1 MVTTQTPAI
10 DKAMAVFAF
19 LAESGRAT
27 FTQIQKA
34 TGLPKSTSSSL
45 LASLLAH
52 GLVSL
57 EDGRY
62 ALGLRWYELGNKVEE
77 GLDIK
82 RAAIEPLTQLRDRTQ
97 LTCHLG
103 VLEGPSAI
111 YVLKLESP
119 TAIVIRSWVG
129 RRLSLHSSGL
139 GKALLAWLP
148 ESKLDGI
155 LPDID
160 FVRRTGTTIV
170 SVGAFREELLATR
183 ERGWAF
189 DNAED
194 NDGVYCIAA
203 PLLNAAGEATAAISV
218 SGVSSQI
225 NRSNLDAVAAAV
237 VATADRIAADYRR
250 WKA

>member
-10 DKAMAVFAF
+10 DKAMTVFAF
-19 LAESGRAT
+19 LAENGRAS
-27 FTQIQKA
+27 FTQIQKS

-52 GLVSL
+52 GLVSF

-77 GLDIK
+77 SLDIK
-82 RAAIEPLTQLRDRTQ
+82 RAALEPLTQLRERTQ

-103 VLEGPSAI
+103 VLEGSSAI

-148 ESKLDGI
+148 EAKLNSI
-155 LPDID
+155 LPDIE
-160 FVRRTGTTIV
+160 FIRRTATTIV
-170 SVGAFREELLATR
+170 GVEAFREELLATR

-203 PLLNAAGEATAAISV
+203 PLINAAGDVTAAISV

-225 NRSNLDAVAAAV
+225 NRANLDGVAAAV
-237 VATADRIAADYRR
+237 VATANRIADDYRH
-250 WKA
+250 

>member
-19 LAESGRAT
+19 LADSGHAT

-52 GLVSL
+52 GLVSFD
-57 EDGRY
+57 EGRY

-77 GLDIK
+77 SLDIK
-82 RAAIEPLTQLRDRTQ
+82 HIALGPLTRLRDLTS

-103 VLEGPSAI
+103 VLEGSSAI

-119 TAIVIRSWVG
+119 SAIVIRSWVG

-148 ESKLDGI
+148 DDQLNRV
-155 LPDID
+155 LPDIE
-160 FVRRTGTTIV
+160 FVRRTATTIPDV
-170 SVGAFREELLATR
+170 DALRRELTATR
-183 ERGWAF
+183 ERGWAY

-194 NDGVYCIAA
+194 NDGVYCVASPIF
-203 PLLNAAGEATAAISV
+203 NAAGEVMAAISV
-218 SGVSSQI
+218 SGVSSQV
-225 NRSNLDAVAAAV
+225 NAANLTDIAASV
-237 VATADRIAADYRR
+237 VATAGKITDDYRR
-250 WKA
+250 RKT

>member
-19 LAESGRAT
+19 LAENGRAS

-57 EDGRY
+57 EEGRY

-77 GLDIK
+77 SLDIK
-82 RAAIEPLTQLRDRTQ
+82 RAAMEPLTQLRDRTQ

-103 VLEGPSAI
+103 VLEGSSAI

-148 ESKLDGI
+148 EAKLNAI

-160 FVRRTGTTIV
+160 FVRRTDTTIV
-170 SVGAFREELLATR
+170 GVEAFREELAATR
-183 ERGWAF
+183 QRGWAF

-194 NDGVYCIAA
+194 NDGVYCVAA
-203 PLLNAAGEATAAISV
+203 PLINAAGEVTAAISV
-218 SGVSSQI
+218 SGVSSQV
-225 NRSNLDAVAAAV
+225 NRANLDDIAAAV
-237 VATADRIAADYRR
+237 VATAGRIAADYRH
-250 WKA
+250 

>member
-10 DKAMAVFAF
+10 DKAMAIFAF
-19 LAESGRAT
+19 LADNGRAS
-27 FTQIQKA
+27 FTQIQKS

-52 GLVSL
+52 GLVSF
-57 EDGRY
+57 EEGRY

-77 GLDIK
+77 NLDIK
-82 RAAIEPLTQLRDRTQ
+82 RAAMEPLAQLRDRTQ

-103 VLEGPSAI
+103 VLEGSSAI

-148 ESKLDGI
+148 EAKLNSI

-170 SVGAFREELLATR
+170 SVDAFREELAATR
-183 ERGWAF
+183 KRGWAF

-203 PLLNAAGEATAAISV
+203 PLLNAAGEATAAISM

-225 NRSNLDAVAAAV
+225 NLANLDDTAAAV
-237 VATADRIAADYRR
+237 VATANRIAADYRHS
-250 WKA
+250 KV